1 MNNLITGVI
10 GMLIVI
16 VFLGYYAADI
26 ASVPLFL
33 IIIGVLGLAC
43 ADFYGSLKQ
52 RNTMSGRPG
61 GNTPVGQGNTTP
73 GNQDKNSETGE

>member
-1 MNNLITGVI
+1 MDNLITGVI
-10 GMLIVI
+10 GLLIVV

-33 IIIGVLGLAC
+33 IIVGVLGLAC
-43 ADFYGSLKQ
+43 ADLYGSLKQ
-52 RNTMSGRPG
+52 RNTMSGKPG
-61 GNTPVGQGNTTP
+61 GNTPDGQGNTTP